1 MAIDERPRLQLHR
14 RLEEV
19 LGEREAAIL
28 MSHLPPVGWADVAT
42 KHDLDQLG
50 QVLTTRIEAVEGRLG
65 SRIDG
70 VEARLEARID
80 GLATRIGGLDSKVDS
95 VEARLGDRIDRLES
109 SLDARY
115 EASQD
120 KIMANTRAEL
130 LHQTRTFLLGQVG
143 LGVTL
148 SAALIA
154 AVRLA

>member
-1 MAIDERPRLQLHR
+1 MAIDERARLQLHR

-50 QVLTTRIEAVEGRLG
+50 QVLTTRIEAVEGRMG
-65 SRIDG
+65 
-70 VEARLEARID
+70 ARI
-80 GLATRIGGLDSKVDS
+80 GALDSKVDS
-95 VEARLGDRIDRLES
+95 VETHLGHRIDRLES
-109 SLDARY
+109 SLDARF

-148 SAALIA
+148 AAALIA